1 MLQRDLLHPTVI
13 GTALRKAHALIANPA
28 KIATS
33 AVGNFRIA
41 WPGSTM
47 NSAGSRPHS
56 PKGEALG
63 PIIEA
68 IKARELERG
77 RLREE
82 LAHLDAPSVKP
93 IDPQTLRT
101 VLRDRL
107 VDWLEGLHRPP
118 AEARHALRPLL
129 QGAPRVHAP
138 RDATGAVLRDHR
150 NPNRHAGAGGHRRY
164 KGVVSPTGLAPFTRE
179 FRGPDRLNGP

>member
-129 QGAPRVHAP
+129 QERLVFTPRETRRGRYYEITGTQTVTPVLAGIVDTKAWCP
-138 RDATGAVLRDHR
+138 RRD
-150 NPNRHAGAGGHRRY
+150 
-164 KGVVSPTGLAPFTRE
+164 
-179 FRGPDRLNGP
+179 